1 MTILFLV
8 LKSHMNNKMLSGNKY
23 LIFEDVL
30 EKVPHFFNQMEIDD
44 LISNMNLTKSNTE
57 LFISRM
63 K

>member
-1 MTILFLV
+1 MTILFMV